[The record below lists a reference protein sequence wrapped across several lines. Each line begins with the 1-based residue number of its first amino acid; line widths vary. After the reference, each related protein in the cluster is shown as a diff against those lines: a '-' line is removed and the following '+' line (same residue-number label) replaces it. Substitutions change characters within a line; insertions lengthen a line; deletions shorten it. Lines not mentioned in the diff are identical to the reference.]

1 MLTITPYAPNKK
13 RSNVKFEGAYYDLGA
28 SDRYC
33 ATFKEAIIDKGIV
46 IFRDSQKLCP
56 KGINGPK
63 HFVRRIASK
72 IKHAQKI
79 LAKTTGKKLEEII
92 IFTTGRPVPTKGGS
106 FEIERMRTILDHDGH
121 SLEHV
126 KFSYLQKK
134 FPHIKINVFNDMI
147 GASCAVVNRLKPE
160 AIPNNGLVITTG
172 GGFGTSYFKKVA
184 KDGAEYIK
192 ISESRDGRR
201 EIGNE
206 ALEDYGAAVPSLIRN
221 FCKALKMSDKS
232 VEKAIK
238 DGDARIVTMESP
250 EFIDKNNFEPELM
263 QKASK
268 KAINKYSEA
277 IAHCIKL
284 KTVDDGEELNHV
296 YLSGRLIDG
305 IDRYI
310 KGNPQIWN
318 KEELSLEKLIKSYL
332 NADAGAA
339 NIDKVNNVK
348 FSIISDIKDNTE
360 GGVFLESKKFVVEKE
375 KERNQNIVSIL
386 VPMQ

>member
-1 MLTITPYAPNKK
+1 MLTITPYTPSKS

-28 SDRYC
+28 SDRFC
-33 ATFKEAIIDKGIV
+33 GNGKRAITNLGKV
-46 IFRDSQKLCP
+46 IFHDSAKLCP
-56 KGINGPK
+56 DGINNSK
-63 HFVRRIASK
+63 HLVRRICK
-72 IKHAQKI
+72 KLQEAQKI
-79 LAKTTGKKLEEII
+79 LFKMTGQKLEEII

-106 FEIERMRTILDHDGH
+106 FEIEKMRTILDHDGH

-134 FPHIKINVFNDMI
+134 FPHVKINVFNDMI

-160 AIPNNGLVITTG
+160 EIPNNGLVITTG
-172 GGFGTSYFKKVA
+172 GGFGTSYFKKVV

-221 FCKALKMSDKS
+221 FCKGLKMNDKS
-232 VEKAIK
+232 IEKAIK
-238 DGDARIVTMESP
+238 DGDARIVTKESP
-250 EFIDKNNFEPELM
+250 EFISKNNFEPELM
-263 QKASK
+263 NKASK
-268 KAINKYSEA
+268 KAINKYAEA
-277 IAHCIKL
+277 IAHCVKL

-296 YLSGRLIDG
+296 FLSGRLIDG

-310 KGNPQIWN
+310 KGNPQIWK

-332 NADAGAA
+332 NADAEAA
-339 NIDKVNNVK
+339 NADKVNNVK

-360 GGVFLESKKFVVEKE
+360 GGLFLENKNFIVAKE